1 MSDLLDVMESTDGSG
16 ATMTRTLFEYGDG
29 SLGEGIRRLAGDMLH
44 IGYERGAQDMAPV
57 AYDAG
62 ITQGRTEG
70 TIITLA
76 VGGIITLCIWG
87 TCKLFQKKKT
97 RDEESMIRSAEVIK
111 NDENN
116 ITAVCAEM
124 Q

>member
-1 MSDLLDVMESTDGSG
+1 MSDLLDVMESADGSG

-70 TIITLA
+70 TIVTLI
-76 VGGIITLCIWG
+76 VGGIVAFCAWG
-87 TCKLFQKKKT
+87 TYKLCKKNKT
-97 RDEESMIRSAEVIK
+97 SEEKTEV
-111 NDENN
+111 
-116 ITAVCAEM
+116 
-124 Q
+124 